1 METEAKTSDPSYPA
15 RTPGGVIAFAALGA
29 LALIVL
35 GFGALGQAQ
44 LVARGAQLVANSTEH
59 PLLGLRGPLAD
70 RREGRRGDQGPL
82 GPRDGRLPRDRG
94 LLRRDRS
101 PMGVPGVNGL
111 PVPGDPMHGEM
122 VMNDPPGAGVFT
134 VRFARGE
141 VTAVSGTSITIRC
154 SDGYDGTFA
163 IAAETKVFLKGDKNA
178 ITEVT
183 AGSTVLAI
191 GRVAGES
198 TTATLVTD
206 DEPGKNRRPAR
217 P

>member
-1 METEAKTSDPSYPA
+1 METEAMTSDPSYPA
-15 RTPGGVIAFAALGA
+15 KTPGGFIAFAALGA

-44 LVARGAQLVANSTEH
+44 LVARGAQLVANSTGH
-59 PLLGLRGPLAD
+59 PLLGSRGPLAD
-70 RREGRRGDQGPL
+70 RRDGPRGDQGRM
-82 GPRDGRLPRDRG
+82 GPRDRQSPQDRG

-111 PVPGDPMHGEM
+111 PMPGDPMHGEM
-122 VMNDPPGAGVFT
+122 VMNEPAGTGAFT

-154 SDGYDGTFA
+154 SDGYEGTFA
-163 IAAETKVFLKGDKNA
+163 INAETKVLLKGGKNA
-178 ITEVT
+178 ITDVT
-183 AGSTVLAI
+183 TGSTVLAS
-191 GRVAGES
+191 GRVAGDS

-206 DEPGKNRRPAR
+206 AEPGDSRRPAR